1 MIVGTIIKGLAGVF
15 INPAIPVICTIIEF
29 AQGKRTGISTAFS
42 LGLSALIDL
51 DCDLDVCGYEIIQ
64 SPPKNLTHLSL
75 RIAESTMEIGFDEL
89 AKKYVFS
96 EKTSRIYMP
105 TVSIVDMSS
114 GNPVLD
120 SVWKAKSDHNKVPF
134 LTDFSTKSYSANQLF
149 NLTEQNVY
157 KCDNFACPDH
167 PYSYQRCLNF
177 EVPIL
182 NMPNFDINKF
192 NKYHCGEIGCPGH
205 DLITQK
211 CKKRFDPSLFN
222 LSKMD
227 PIIPVKH
234 YCGEIGCPGHDIIS
248 QKCKNEDLLIFNL
261 PNLDFYKYKKHY
273 CGEVGCPGHDFIFQK
288 CKKRF
293 DPF

>member
-75 RIAESTMEIGFDEL
+75 RTAEFTMEIGFDEL

-134 LTDFSTKSYSANQLF
+134 LTDFQ
-149 NLTEQNVY
+149 
-157 KCDNFACPDH
+157 
-167 PYSYQRCLNF
+167 
-177 EVPIL
+177 
-182 NMPNFDINKF
+182 
-192 NKYHCGEIGCPGH
+192 
-205 DLITQK
+205 
-211 CKKRFDPSLFN
+211 
-222 LSKMD
+222 
-227 PIIPVKH
+227 
-234 YCGEIGCPGHDIIS
+234 
-248 QKCKNEDLLIFNL
+248 
-261 PNLDFYKYKKHY
+261 
-273 CGEVGCPGHDFIFQK
+273 
-288 CKKRF
+288 
-293 DPF
+293 